1 MRRALLAAGL
11 LLAVAGCGGTPAG
24 AAAQPDPA
32 ALVGGWSAGG
42 LRVLLDTDGVE
53 VVDGCAT
60 ALGSWRADAAG
71 RFVSSTDAV
80 LPCPDGS
87 GAAPAWLGTAGGF
100 RFDGADAVLLDRAGG
115 ELVRLVPAEPAPGT
129 GTVDPA
135 RPGTGRA
142 VASGPAPAAPDG
154 AGPAGPDALTGS
166 WTAGA
171 GAEVEFAADGT
182 WSGTDGCNGTGGAWT
197 AGPDGGF
204 LATAAAVR
212 TLIACDGPGGQP
224 DVGASLA
231 TARAAAVDPSG
242 ELLLLDAGGAVLLR
256 LARS

>member
-32 ALVGGWSAGG
+32 ALVGWWSAGG

-71 RFVSSTDAV
+71 RFVASADTV

-87 GAAPAWLGTAGGF
+87 GEAPGWLGAAGGF
-100 RFDGADAVLLDRAGG
+100 RFDGADAVLLDRAGA
-115 ELVRLVPAEPAPGT
+115 ELVRLAPAEPAPGS

-142 VASGPAPAAPDG
+142 VAAGPVPPAPDG
-154 AGPAGPDALTGS
+154 STPAGPDALTGS
-166 WTAGA
+166 WSAGA
-171 GAEVEFAADGT
+171 GAGVEFAADGT
-182 WSGTDGCNGTGGAWT
+182 WSGTDGCNGTGGSWT
-197 AGPDGGF
+197 AGPDGGV
-204 LATAAAVR
+204 LATAATVQ
-212 TLIACDGPGGQP
+212 TLIACDGPGAQL

-231 TARAAAVDPSG
+231 AARAAAVDPSG
-242 ELLLLDAGGAVLLR
+242 GLLLLDSGGAVLLR
-256 LARS
+256 LGRS